1 MTQEERIEQMEA
13 LFDKSNEVLEQLK
26 QSVGAFLSI
35 QPTIEELANYY
46 HSDWRTDFEADE
58 KGKLP
63 AGLKRGVLSEDGLWE
78 LLEEYQRLKD
88 CLEDQV

>member
-46 HSDWRTDFEADE
+46 RSDWRTDFEADE

-88 CLEDQV
+88 SLEDQV

>member
-46 HSDWRTDFEADE
+46 RSDWRTDFEADE
-58 KGKLP
+58 KGKLS

-88 CLEDQV
+88 SLEDQV

>member
-46 HSDWRTDFEADE
+46 SSDWRTDFEADE

-88 CLEDQV
+88 SLEDQV

>member
-46 HSDWRTDFEADE
+46 RSDWRTDFEADE

-63 AGLKRGVLSEDGLWE
+63 AGLKRGVLSEDGLWK
-78 LLEEYQRLKD
+78 LQEEYQRLND